1 MLTQRRLPLSLSS
14 PQSTILYCEAK
25 KDDNIRK
32 FSTHLDTLIHNI
44 RNKLMELKSKVQ
56 DPDLLH
62 EETMAVS
69 ALETIQTLQE
79 EVQSL
84 SVRARSYAS
93 YQERFGSS
101 LSQTKKGY
109 YPE

>member
-1 MLTQRRLPLSLSS
+1 MKSF
-14 PQSTILYCEAK
+14 QSTILYCEAK

-32 FSTHLDTLIHNI
+32 FSSHLDTLIHNI
-44 RNKLMELKSKVQ
+44 CSKLMDLKSQVR

-62 EETMAVS
+62 ADTMAVS
-69 ALETIQTLQE
+69 ALETIRNLQE

-84 SVRARSYAS
+84 SVRARSYGS

-101 LSQTKKGY
+101 LSNPKKGY
-109 YPE
+109 YGEWVLLFDKFA

>member
-1 MLTQRRLPLSLSS
+1 
-14 PQSTILYCEAK
+14 
-25 KDDNIRK
+25 
-32 FSTHLDTLIHNI
+32 
-44 RNKLMELKSKVQ
+44 MELKSKVQ

-69 ALETIQTLQE
+69 ALETIQNLQE
-79 EVQSL
+79 EVQGL

-101 LSQTKKGY
+101 LSQTKRGY
-109 YPE
+109 YPEYEHFFSFVEGGGVFGGGDGAGRGG